1 MGYALLWL
9 LRILEELDA
18 KFRLIEAI
26 YGRVELGISHI
37 KSVFQRSNSQ
47 LKTLLNLL
55 IKFRVLE
62 ETLVDGYVRFRRGKY
77 FFQTLQATKYLVR
90 IVEGENLDFYGA
102 SVLAEALEN
111 DEISNL
117 LSCFFEEPKVLAQ
130 PALRKSLINTIL
142 RGENQLVRHILK
154 PAKRAKIRL
163 HTAKD
168 SKPSIQVSPYH
179 QPFLFA
185 ISLQQLI

>member
-9 LRILEELDA
+9 LRILEELDV
-18 KFRLIEAI
+18 KFRLVEAV
-26 YGRVELGISHI
+26 YGRFEIGISHI

-47 LKTLLNLL
+47 LKTLLSLL
-55 IKFRVLE
+55 LKFGVLE
-62 ETLVDGYVRFRRGKY
+62 EALVDGYVRFRRGRY
-77 FFQTLQATKYLVR
+77 FFQTLQATKYLVK
-90 IVEGENLDFYGA
+90 IIEGENLDIYEA
-102 SVLAEALEN
+102 SMLAEALEN

-117 LSCFFEEPKVLAQ
+117 LSCFFEEPEVLAQ
-130 PALRKSLINTIL
+130 RALRKSLIGMVL
-142 RGENQLVRHILK
+142 RGESQLVRHILK

-179 QPFLFA
+179 QPFLFT

>member
-18 KFRLIEAI
+18 KFRLVEAI

-55 IKFRVLE
+55 TKFGVLE
-62 ETLVDGYVRFRRGKY
+62 ETLVDGYVRFRRGRH

-90 IVEGENLDFYGA
+90 IVEGKDVDIHEA
-102 SVLAEALEN
+102 SMLAEALEN
-111 DEISNL
+111 DEVSGL
-117 LSCFFEEPKVLAQ
+117 LSCFFEESEILAQ
-130 PALRKSLINTIL
+130 RALRKSLIGMVL
-142 RGENQLVRHILK
+142 RGEGQLVRIILK
-154 PAKRAKIRL
+154 PARRAKIRL
-163 HTAKD
+163 RTAED
-168 SKPSIQVSPYH
+168 SKPSIQVSLYY
-179 QPFLFA
+179 QPFLRLVGGA
-185 ISLQQLI
+185 